1 MCEKIFNLGIILDLF
16 TYFGLCTLFY
26 TDQCHKVAN
35 DTIVKTGKRTDS
47 QNLSALMSR
56 PKALIF
62 TKQKMMSFCT
72 FCWQCTC
79 VQNSKKQDALW
90 SHIKTIPWF
99 TQTTPSIHDITT
111 LSSDRMLNL
120 VWWQLAK
127 LFGKTWRR
135 PDDAL
140 MNLDG

>member
-1 MCEKIFNLGIILDLF
+1 MCEKIFDLGIILDLF

-72 FCWQCTC
+72 FC
-79 VQNSKKQDALW
+79 
-90 SHIKTIPWF
+90 
-99 TQTTPSIHDITT
+99 
-111 LSSDRMLNL
+111 
-120 VWWQLAK
+120 
-127 LFGKTWRR
+127 
-135 PDDAL
+135 
-140 MNLDG
+140 